1 MPILTEKYA
10 NSRWGFLDGLGAAA
24 PAAAAVPTPDPTV
37 RKMLVDPKTGKFSN
51 SMFESYKQW
60 LVQAKDQAWAD
71 YGKILAAVNKVGLT
85 SSSTM
90 KDAAAELKAALPMTN
105 KRLMEATKSLDQI
118 WDPNSTFWDDPAGY
132 KWLMGKFQ
140 TEIANLQ
147 HDAGRLNV
155 ASDMSFY
162 TALGQR
168 AGVMLKASYDYAA
181 KVADNAKKFV
191 EDVAGGAA
199 AAIKAPFDFAKFLS
213 DNALLI
219 FGGGAFVLLVLP
231 TLLKS
236 GAAYKRGGSAAAFET
251 AAGDIEGGRRAIGSG
266 ARAIGSGVKKA
277 GAFAITKNPAS
288 LMNGVPKSRRSR
300 RRRR

>member
-1 MPILTEKYA
+1 MIQQEIV
-10 NSRWGFLDGLGAAA
+10 SFQG
-24 PAAAAVPTPDPTV
+24 
-37 RKMLVDPKTGKFSN
+37 
-51 SMFESYKQW
+51 
-60 LVQAKDQAWAD
+60 
-71 YGKILAAVNKVGLT
+71 
-85 SSSTM
+85 
-90 KDAAAELKAALPMTN
+90 DAQTLK
-105 KRLMEATKSLDQI
+105 
-118 WDPNSTFWDDPAGY
+118 
-132 KWLMGKFQ
+132 
-140 TEIANLQ
+140 
-147 HDAGRLNV
+147 V

-168 AGVMLKASYDYAA
+168 AAVITQNIYDYAA
-181 KVADNAKKFV
+181 NLAKKGREFV

-219 FGGGAFVLLVLP
+219 FGGGAFVLFVLP

-277 GAFAITKNPAS
+277 GAFAITKSPAS